1 MRAVEWNPV
10 GPCVRV
16 VDQRQLPAELICL
29 DLFEV
34 EDVATAITAMAV
46 RGAPT
51 IGATAAFGL
60 ALAAHASLAVS
71 LPAFW
76 DDIGQASR
84 RLRSARPTAVNL
96 AWALDRLAGRVR
108 DANPP
113 TVEAAQAAFLIG
125 AQQLADE
132 EVARNR
138 RIGQHGAALLSDGDT
153 VIHHCHTGAL
163 AAVDYGTALGVIRA
177 AHEQGKRLHVLVDET
192 RPRLQGARLT
202 AWELQKLGIAFEIIP
217 DSAAGLFLQRGDVQ
231 AVLVGA
237 DRVAA
242 NGDVANKVGTYML
255 ALAAQASRVPFYAV
269 LPTSSIDPA
278 CPNGR
283 AIPIE
288 DRPPEEVLSLSIDG
302 RPVAPPGASARNP
315 AFDVTP
321 HSCITAL
328 VTEVGILYPP
338 YGPAL
343 RRAFTEG
350 QPA

>member
-16 VDQRQLPAELICL
+16 VDQRQLPAELTCL
-29 DLFEV
+29 DLF
-34 EDVATAITAMAV
+34 DVQDVVTAITGMVV

-60 ALAAHASLAVS
+60 ALAAHASSVAS
-71 LPAFW
+71 LPALW
-76 DDIGQASR
+76 DNIGQASR
-84 RLRSARPTAVNL
+84 RLRSARPTAINL
-96 AWALDRLAGRVR
+96 AWAIDRLTGRVR

-113 TVEAAQAAFLIG
+113 TVEAAQAAFLQG

-138 RIGQHGAALLSDGDT
+138 RIGKHGAALLSDGDI

-163 AAVDYGTALGVIRA
+163 AAVDYGTALGVIRT

-192 RPRLQGARLT
+192 RPRLQGTRLT
-202 AWELQKLGIAFEIIP
+202 AWELQQLGIAFDIIP
-217 DSAAGLFLQRGDVQ
+217 DSAAGAYMQRGEVH

-242 NGDVANKVGTYML
+242 NGDVANKIGTYML
-255 ALAAQASRVPFYAV
+255 ALAAQASRVAFYAV
-269 LPTSSIDPA
+269 FPTSSVDLA
-278 CPNGR
+278 CASGEH
-283 AIPIE
+283 IPIE
-288 DRPPEEVLSLSIDG
+288 DRPQEEVLSLSIDG
-302 RPVAPPGASARNP
+302 RSVAPPGASARNP

-321 HSCITAL
+321 HSLITAL
-328 VTEVGILYPP
+328 VTEVGVLVPP

-343 RRAFTEG
+343 HRAFTEG

>member
-16 VDQRQLPAELICL
+16 VDQRRLPAELTCI
-29 DLFEV
+29 DLFDV
-34 EDVATAITAMAV
+34 QDVAAAITGMAV

-51 IGATAAFGL
+51 IGATAAYGL
-60 ALAAHASLAVS
+60 ALGAHASTAVG
-71 LPAFW
+71 LPTFW
-76 DDIGQASR
+76 DDIEQSAR
-84 RLRSARPTAVNL
+84 RLRSARPTAANL
-96 AWALDRLAGRVR
+96 AWALDRLANRVR
-108 DANPP
+108 DAKPR
-113 TVEAAQAAFLIG
+113 TVEAAQAAFLMG

-138 RIGQHGAALLSDGDT
+138 RIGRHGAALLSDGDT

-163 AAVDYGTALGVIRA
+163 AAVDYGTALGVIRT
-177 AHEQGKRLHVLVDET
+177 AHEQGKRLHILVDET

-202 AWELQKLGIAFEIIP
+202 AWELQQLGIAFEIIP
-217 DSAAGLFLQRGDVQ
+217 DSAAGHYLQRGDVQ

-242 NGDVANKVGTYML
+242 NGDVANKIGTYML

-269 LPTSSIDPA
+269 FPTSSVDLA
-278 CPNGR
+278 CPSGE

-288 DRPPEEVLSLSIDG
+288 ERPPEEVLGLSIDG
-302 RPVAPPGASARNP
+302 MPVAPPGASARNP
-315 AFDVTP
+315 AFDMTP
-321 HSCITAL
+321 HALITAL
-328 VTEVGILYPP
+328 VTEAGVLAPP

-343 RRAFTEG
+343 YRALTEG

>member
-16 VDQRQLPAELICL
+16 VDQRQLPAELTCL
-29 DLFEV
+29 DLF
-34 EDVATAITAMAV
+34 DVQDVVTAINAMAV

-60 ALAAHASLAVS
+60 TLAAHASSAAS

-84 RLRSARPTAVNL
+84 RLRSTRPTAINL
-96 AWALDRLAGRVR
+96 GWALDWLTGRVR
-108 DANPP
+108 EANPP
-113 TVEAAQAAFLIG
+113 TVEAAQATFLQG

-202 AWELQKLGIAFEIIP
+202 AWELQQLGITFEIIP
-217 DSAAGLFLQRGDVQ
+217 DSAAGHYLQHGEVQ

-242 NGDVANKVGTYML
+242 NGDVVNKIGTYML
-255 ALAAQASRVPFYAV
+255 ALAAQASQVAFYSV
-269 LPTSSIDPA
+269 FPTSTVDLK
-278 CPNGR
+278 CPSGDS
-283 AIPIE
+283 IPIE
-288 DRPPEEVLSLSIDG
+288 DRPPEEVLALSIDG
-302 RPVAPPGASARNP
+302 KPVAPPGALARNP

-321 HSCITAL
+321 HSLITGL
-328 VTEVGILYPP
+328 VTEVGILHPP

-343 RRAFTEG
+343 HRALTEG
-350 QPA
+350 LPA

>member
-16 VDQRQLPAELICL
+16 VDQRQLPAELTCL
-29 DLFEV
+29 DLF
-34 EDVATAITAMAV
+34 DVQDVVTAITGMAV

-60 ALAAHASLAVS
+60 ALAAHASSAAS

-76 DDIGQASR
+76 DGIGQASR
-84 RLRSARPTAVNL
+84 RLRSTRPTAINL
-96 AWALDRLAGRVR
+96 GWALDRLTGRVR

-113 TVEAAQAAFLIG
+113 TVEAAQAAFLMA

-202 AWELQKLGIAFEIIP
+202 AWELQQLGVAFEIIP
-217 DSAAGLFLQRGDVQ
+217 DSAAGHYLQRGEVQ

-242 NGDVANKVGTYML
+242 NGDLANKIGTYIL

-269 LPTSSIDPA
+269 FPTSTVDLLCASGED
-278 CPNGR
+278 
-283 AIPIE
+283 IPIE

-302 RPVAPPGASARNP
+302 SPVAPPGASARNP

-321 HSCITAL
+321 YSLITGL
-328 VTEVGILYPP
+328 VTEVGIIHPP

-343 RRAFTEG
+343 HRALTEG
-350 QPA
+350 LPA